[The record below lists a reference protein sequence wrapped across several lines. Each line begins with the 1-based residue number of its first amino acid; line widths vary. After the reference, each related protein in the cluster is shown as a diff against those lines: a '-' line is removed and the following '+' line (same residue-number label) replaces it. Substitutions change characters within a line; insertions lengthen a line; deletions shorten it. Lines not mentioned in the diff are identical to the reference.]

1 MEEAKKKH
9 FLTENNET
17 KIASVTERVSTNI
30 NNLQIINSIPAFL
43 NVFCLKLQPSSTADK
58 DSNDKKTNI
67 IYMHPSGSSALLG
80 AEGMFVVLLHT
91 LEDMVDQPAKC
102 TILYS
107 KQGSVFYVGYYKD
120 DQNLLVFAVR
130 KEAFSCHEVC
140 SLMDNVVQ
148 LIRFLYGSLD
158 LAFHRKKCH
167 RKLDKIFFSVEH
179 LLRQNN
185 EKFLMPFLNYI
196 PFLPLP
202 KIIQLR
208 FDEILGSLG
217 FADFSRQKSED
228 DLSCQQQPLDLVG
241 SCLFCSGYLLC
252 SHISPKT
259 LEDIYLYLKFNQL
272 LDFSPLK
279 ANQQIILWREIFPTE
294 HRNKKEMPFGYAES
308 DSRYFLQIVTLENK
322 MLCILLR
329 APKWKI
335 STITEKLPPPPFY
348 IERLKN
354 LLSKLESVI
363 QKFVEKSELFAK
375 ENVSFSNPQ
384 SSFWQQFMSLLKVPP
399 IHYPNLL
406 YPKPLQKKNEISK
419 DLGVFNLTIQ
429 SPDLSDTVLLQPG
442 THSADSNFGNL
453 SRSFT
458 SPFVKERID
467 KFLPV
472 HNTSIS
478 QNISVT
484 ATLPNTFQT
493 PEYSNLIPIQNLAPS
508 YHGIVVI
515 LHLQAGQENVDKGV
529 RINGSIRYNQ
539 SLISEFNWYVLN

>member
-1 MEEAKKKH
+1 MEEAKKKY

-17 KIASVTERVSTNI
+17 KMASVTESVSTNI

-43 NVFCLKLQPSSTADK
+43 NVFCLKLQPSSTADE
-58 DSNDKKTNI
+58 DSNDKKTSI
-67 IYMHPSGSSALLG
+67 IYMHPPDSSALLG

-91 LEDMVDQPAKC
+91 LEDMVDEPAKC

-120 DQNLLVFAVR
+120 DQDLLVFAVR
-130 KEAFSCHEVC
+130 EETFSCYEVC
-140 SLMDNVVQ
+140 SLMDGVVQ
-148 LIRFLYGSLD
+148 LIRFLYGSLN
-158 LAFHRKKCH
+158 LAFHHKKCH

-185 EKFLMPFLNYI
+185 KKFLMPFLNYI

-217 FADFSRQKSED
+217 FSDFSRQKSED
-228 DLSCQQQPLDLVG
+228 LLSCQQQPLDLVG

-272 LDFSPLK
+272 LDFSPSK

-294 HRNKKEMPFGYAES
+294 HRNRKEMPFGYAES
-308 DSRYFLQIVTLENK
+308 DSRHFLQIVTLENK

-335 STITEKLPPPPFY
+335 STLTGKLSPPPFY
-348 IERLKN
+348 IEQLKN

-384 SSFWQQFMSLLKVPP
+384 SSFRQQFTSLLKVHP
-399 IHYPNLL
+399 IHDPNLL
-406 YPKPLQKKNEISK
+406 SPKALQKKNEISK

-429 SPDLSDTVLLQPG
+429 SPPDLSDTVLLQPG
-442 THSADSNFGNL
+442 TLSADSNFGNL

-493 PEYSNLIPIQNLAPS
+493 NLIPIQNLAPY

-529 RINGSIRYNQ
+529 RINGSIRCNQ